1 MTQINPIII
10 KPSGTIQELLNN
22 KLFIWIENHDEI
34 DQVMELAELYNIDIY
49 PDSNALHK
57 RREDRNRSYGLLEFS
72 IHHLIL
78 VSCYKERADSIIKH
92 ERSMNPNIIT
102 SLDQLK
108 TVLNN
113 LNPSVNTTE
122 LTLSEIN
129 YLKQLT
135 LIKVKGIKDLFHLVE
150 LCNKYNQD
158 IARDK
163 YRITPELPAMF
174 NIEPRCADK
183 NLGYLIHVSGLY
195 VEIFSNN
202 VIHVTQE
209 NEYVLKFRNQI
220 LENHNFI
227 IDNLELLEHLFKKE
241 EEYKKKNMNVTGKFK
256 V

>member
-1 MTQINPIII
+1 MAKIDPIII
-10 KPSGTIQELLNN
+10 KPVSTIPELLND

-78 VSCYKERADSIIKH
+78 VSCYRERADSIIKH

-108 TVLNN
+108 TVLHK
-113 LNPSVNTTE
+113 LNPSVNNNNTE

-135 LIKVKGIKDLFHLVE
+135 LIKVKDVKDLFYLVE
-150 LCNKYNQD
+150 LCNKYKQD
-158 IARDK
+158 IAGNK

-174 NIEPRCADK
+174 EIKTNCLDK
-183 NLGYLIHVSGLY
+183 NLGHLVHIEGLY
-195 VEIFSNN
+195 IITSFNN
-202 VIHVTQE
+202 IIYVVQE
-209 NEYVLKFRNQI
+209 RQDI
-220 LENHNFI
+220 LNFKNKMLTNHNFI
-227 IDNLELLEHLFKKE
+227 IDDLELLEHLFKKE
-241 EEYKKKNMNVTGKFK
+241 YEYLNQTLV
-256 V
+256 